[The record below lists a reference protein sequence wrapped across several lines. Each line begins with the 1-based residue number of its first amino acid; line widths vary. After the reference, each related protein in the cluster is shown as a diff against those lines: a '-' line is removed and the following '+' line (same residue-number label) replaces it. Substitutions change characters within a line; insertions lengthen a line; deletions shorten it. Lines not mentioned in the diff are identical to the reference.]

1 VSDAGKFGSLR
12 HLSRIDPLLDQYDAF
27 LIDQFGTLHDGD
39 APYPGAVDALKRMR
53 VAGCMV
59 GLLSNSGRSAKA
71 NARRLAGLGFGPE
84 TYDFLF
90 TSGELAAQLAAEHR
104 LPVLQGVCRCL
115 LIERPGVD
123 TIIDR
128 FGLESVGPE
137 AAELVIIAGS
147 EGDRFSLDHYKKLLS
162 PLARR
167 GVPALCLNPDRIM
180 LTPSGLA
187 FGAGQIAETYA
198 AMGGEVTWIG
208 KPYPELYQAAL
219 KMLGDPDPCR
229 VAGIGDSLEHDI
241 AGASGV
247 GCEGWLVRKGIIEG
261 WSDAAIAAES
271 ARWTVV
277 PAGLLESLV

>member
-1 VSDAGKFGSLR
+1 M
-12 HLSRIDPLLDQYDAF
+12 SRIDPLLERYDAF
-27 LIDQFGTLHDGD
+27 LIDQFGTLHDGV
-39 APYPGAVDALKRMR
+39 APYQGAIDALKKMR
-53 VAGCMV
+53 AAGCIV
-59 GLLSNSGRSAKA
+59 GLLSNSGRSTQA
-71 NARRLAGLGFGPE
+71 NAKRLAGLGFGPE
-84 TYDFLF
+84 TYDFLL
-90 TSGELAAQLAAEHR
+90 TSGELAAQMAAEHR
-104 LPVLQGVCRCL
+104 LRTVQGACGCL
-115 LIERPGVD
+115 LLERPGD
-123 TIIDR
+123 ETIIDR

-137 AAELVIIAGS
+137 AAELIIIAGS
-147 EGDRFSLDHYKKLLS
+147 EGDRFSPAHYEQLLS

-180 LTPSGLA
+180 LTPSGFA

-241 AGASGV
+241 AGASGA
-247 GCEGWLVRKGIIEG
+247 GCEGWLVRTGIIEG

-271 ARWTVV
+271 ARWNAV
-277 PAGLLESLV
+277 PVGLLESLI